1 MRIESQL
8 LAYKLHYTQR
18 RTKKLAKISPA
29 KRIRNM
35 INGLEEI
42 EVEYRARRQAGE
54 GGRVLTGSFTTVY
67 LDELRKAKQ
76 ALEKLWKSSV
86 G

>member
-1 MRIESQL
+1 V
-8 LAYKLHYTQR
+8 
-18 RTKKLAKISPA
+18 AKISPA

-42 EVEYRARRQAGE
+42 EAEYRAKLQAEGE
-54 GGRVLTGSFTTVY
+54 PRFSAGNFTTPY

-76 ALEKLWKSSV
+76 LLERIWKSSV

>member
-1 MRIESQL
+1 M
-8 LAYKLHYTQR
+8 
-18 RTKKLAKISPA
+18 AKISPA

-42 EVEYRARRQAGE
+42 EAEYRAKRQAGE
-54 GGRVLTGSFTTVY
+54 GGRVLAGNYTTIY

-76 ALEKLWKSSV
+76 ALERLWKSSV

>member
-1 MRIESQL
+1 M
-8 LAYKLHYTQR
+8 
-18 RTKKLAKISPA
+18 AKISPA

-42 EVEYRARRQAGE
+42 EAEYRAKRQAVDYQL
-54 GGRVLTGSFTTVY
+54 RPDHLVAKIY
-67 LDELRKAKQ
+67 LDDLGSAKQ
-76 ALEKLWKSSV
+76 ALERLWKQSV

>member
-1 MRIESQL
+1 
-8 LAYKLHYTQR
+8 
-18 RTKKLAKISPA
+18 LAKISPA